1 MNILQKNLVP
11 AAAAFKNFE
20 LLEDPHMIAR
30 DFFETVT
37 HPDAGTHKYIGM
49 PWKFSGTPVSTQYS
63 APNLGQHNREI
74 LEDLMGLTKS
84 EYDKFI
90 KNNIIGT
97 VPIN

>member
-1 MNILQKNLVP
+1 
-11 AAAAFKNFE
+11 
-20 LLEDPHMIAR
+20 
-30 DFFETVT
+30 
-37 HPDAGTHKYIGM
+37 M